1 MTKPPF
7 VRKSLRFLNGEPKGK
22 NPLGGPPVEFD
33 VGNSLVKGEALGGS
47 LSRKV
52 KCSPFS

>member
-33 VGNSLVKGEALGGS
+33 VGNSLVKGEAVGGS